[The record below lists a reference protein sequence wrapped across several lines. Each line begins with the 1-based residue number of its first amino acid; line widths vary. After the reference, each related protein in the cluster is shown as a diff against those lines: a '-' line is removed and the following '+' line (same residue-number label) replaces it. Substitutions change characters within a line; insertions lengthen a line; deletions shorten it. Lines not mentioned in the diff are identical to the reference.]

1 MIEVALASGFGSV
14 RRFNETFRWLYQC
27 PPGELRRHAT
37 ASSPDPEISLLLPYR
52 PPYDWTAMIRFLE
65 ARAIAG
71 LELVTKNSY
80 SRVIELRGAVGS
92 ITVSHVPEECALRVA
107 VRFPCLSLLPA
118 IIARVRRMF
127 DLSAD
132 PVAIASVLSVD
143 PVMAPLVSARPGLR
157 VPGAGT
163 DSRSRCAPCLG
174 NRLA

>member
-1 MIEVALASGFGSV
+1 
-14 RRFNETFRWLYQC
+14 
-27 PPGELRRHAT
+27 
-37 ASSPDPEISLLLPYR
+37 
-52 PPYDWTAMIRFLE
+52 MIRFLE

-92 ITVSHVPEECALRVA
+92 ITVSHAPEQCALRVA
-107 VRFPCLSLLPA
+107 VRFPRLSLLPA

-157 VPGAGT
+157 VPGGWDGFEVAVRAVLGQQISLKFATQLASRVVSAIGT
-163 DSRSRCAPCLG
+163 LVTEVLILPD
-174 NRLA
+174 